1 VVLVRCPASF
11 REAAD
16 EESEAE
22 RGEGPFELPV
32 RESVAVE
39 ATVVAV
45 VAGLNGSQSPPLPG
59 VPPRA

>member
-1 VVLVRCPASF
+1 VRPATTRPKASV
-11 REAAD
+11 A
-16 EESEAE
+16 
-22 RGEGPFELPV
+22 RGTFELPV

-59 VPPRA
+59 VPARA